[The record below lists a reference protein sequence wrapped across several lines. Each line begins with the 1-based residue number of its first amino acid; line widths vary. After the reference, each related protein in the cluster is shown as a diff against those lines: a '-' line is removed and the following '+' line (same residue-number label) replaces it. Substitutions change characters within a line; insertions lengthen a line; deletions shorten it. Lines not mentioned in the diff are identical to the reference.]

1 MRQNIANILHPG
13 VSRKEFCNNKVF
25 TLCLDLPPLP
35 PEEFFLQTEIPIH
48 HYISHIDVVMKL
60 ASEQAAVAFEKFDW
74 KDGVNDEYP
83 RLK

>member
-1 MRQNIANILHPG
+1 MQLELLFFPG
-13 VSRKEFCNNKVF
+13 
-25 TLCLDLPPLP
+25 TL
-35 PEEFFLQTEIPIH
+35 FLQTKIPIH

-60 ASEQAAVAFEKFDW
+60 ASGQPAGRAIAFEKFDW